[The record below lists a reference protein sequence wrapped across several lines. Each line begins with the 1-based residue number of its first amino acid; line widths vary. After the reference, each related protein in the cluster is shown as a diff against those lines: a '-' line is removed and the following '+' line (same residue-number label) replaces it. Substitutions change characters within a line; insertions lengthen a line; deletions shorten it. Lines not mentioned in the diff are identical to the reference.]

1 MVGEVPHATR
11 YIKKKRESSRKVVL
25 GVHFLGGPMVKN
37 LPCNVGNIGLFQ
49 VEK

>member
-11 YIKKKRESSRKVVL
+11 YIKKRRESSLKVVL
-25 GVHFLGGPMVKN
+25 GVHFLAGPMAKN
-37 LPCNVGNIGLFQ
+37 LPCNGGNVDLIQ